1 MTLAARIASYLSP
14 ASAAARR
21 RRAIHPRLE
30 SAAHVLRVRFDR
42 PDGRAWWTIGGG
54 TTLAVALADA
64 RSGLPGGHWEVA
76 GFEYVYGD

>member
-1 MTLAARIASYLSP
+1 MTLATKITEYLGST
-14 ASAAARR
+14 AARR

-30 SAAHVLRVRFDR
+30 AATHVVRVRFDR

-54 TTLAVALADA
+54 SSLAVAIADA
-64 RSGLPGGHWEVA
+64 RSGLPRGPWQVA